1 MPADDMGLAIIS
13 GGSSGIGKACA
24 DRLLE
29 RGYHVALLARDPER
43 LEQARVELSAKWP
56 RAGISCHA
64 VDVAD
69 WGACRSV
76 VSALI
81 QDHGAPAWLI
91 ASAGTARPGLF
102 LEQPAEEH
110 AKHIQVNF
118 LGTVHLARA
127 AAPAMAEAGDGRIVL
142 IASGAA
148 FLGIYGY
155 SAYAPSKFAVR
166 GFAEI
171 LRLELAEHGISVTL
185 ACPPDTDT
193 PQLAEEELTKPA
205 VTRRISSA
213 GGIWPADAVAAAIV
227 AAADKKRFWVGPGRM
242 IGALAYFHSIIGPI
256 FHLRQRR
263 LLRHEINKQKAERR
277 SQGRSYS

>member
-1 MPADDMGLAIIS
+1 MGLAIIS

-56 RAGISCHA
+56 RAGISCHS

-69 WGACRSV
+69 WEACRSV

-110 AKHIQVNF
+110 ARHIQVNF
-118 LGTVHLARA
+118 LGTVHLVRA

-166 GFAEI
+166 GLAEI
-171 LRLELAEHGISVTL
+171 LRLELAEHGVSVTL
-185 ACPPDTDT
+185 ASPPDTDT

-205 VTRRISSA
+205 LTRRISSA
-213 GGIWPADAVAAAIV
+213 GGLWSADAVAFAII
-227 AAADKKRFWVGPGRM
+227 AAATRRRFRVGPGRM
-242 IGALAYFHSIIGPI
+242 IGALTYFHSIIAPI

-263 LLRHEINKQKAERR
+263 LLRHVVSKQKAERR
-277 SQGRSYS
+277 LQGRTYS

>member
-24 DRLLE
+24 DKLLE
-29 RGYHVALLARDPER
+29 RGHHVALLARDPER
-43 LEQARVELSAKWP
+43 LELARSELSAKWP
-56 RAGISCHA
+56 QAAISVHS

-69 WGACRSV
+69 WETCRNA
-76 VSALI
+76 VSELI
-81 QDHGAPAWLI
+81 QAHGAPAWLI

-102 LEQPAEEH
+102 LDQPAEEH
-110 AKHIQVNF
+110 ARHMQVNF
-118 LGTVHLARA
+118 LGAVYLVRA
-127 AAPAMAEAGDGRIVL
+127 AAPAMAKAGDGRIVL

-155 SAYAPSKFAVR
+155 SAYAPSKFAIR
-166 GFAEI
+166 GLAEI

-193 PQLAEEELTKPA
+193 PQLAEEELTKPP

-213 GGIWPADAVAAAIV
+213 GGVWSADTVASAIV
-227 AAADKKRFWVGPGRM
+227 AAATRRRFRVGPGRM
-242 IGALAYFHSIIGPI
+242 IGALTYFHSIIAPI

-263 LLRHEINKQKAERR
+263 LLRHEASKQKAERQAGDR
-277 SQGRSYS
+277 TYS

>member
-1 MPADDMGLAIIS
+1 MPAYNMGLAIIS

-24 DRLLE
+24 ERLLE
-29 RGYHVALLARDPER
+29 RGHHVALLARDPER
-43 LEQARVELSAKWP
+43 LEQTRAELSAKWP
-56 RAGISCHA
+56 RAGISCHS
-64 VDVAD
+64 VDVGD
-69 WGACRSV
+69 WEACQST
-76 VSALI
+76 VSALV
-81 QDHGAPAWLI
+81 QVHGAPAWLI

-102 LEQPAEEH
+102 LDQPAEEH
-110 AKHIQVNF
+110 ARHIQVNF

-127 AAPAMAEAGDGRIVL
+127 AAPAMAKTGGGRIVL

-166 GFAEI
+166 GLADI

-213 GGIWPADAVAAAIV
+213 GGVWSADAVAFAII
-227 AAADKKRFWVGPGRM
+227 AAATRRRFRVGPGRM
-242 IGALAYFHSIIGPI
+242 IGALTYFHSIIAPI

-263 LLRHEINKQKAERR
+263 LLRHEAGKQKVERQAGDR
-277 SQGRSYS
+277 TYS